1 MSGAWIGYDL
11 PTSPASYHELCD
23 GFEWERPETYNIA
36 DVALGGDP
44 DAIALRH
51 VPEPG
56 RPAADGVSGDEIDS
70 IRTLTYGAL
79 ADATATVAT
88 RLREAGIGPD
98 DRVAVCLPQCPEL
111 VVLHLAVLR
120 LGGVVVPVSML
131 LGDESFAHV
140 LEHSDTRALF
150 VDEQRWNR
158 SDSDPLEAP
167 DLTVPVRIDEGRDAL
182 GGLAG
187 FVSDTSAPAEPPM
200 ARTAPEDPALVLYT
214 SGTTSDPK
222 GVIQSHQY
230 LLGSMPG
237 YHCWFELF
245 DPERT
250 RQSRVWTPSEWA
262 WAGALFDV
270 VFPTLAVGGT
280 VVSSVRRA
288 GFDAAN
294 ALERLCTQAV
304 THAFLPPTALRQI
317 RRHTDPSA
325 SDVTS
330 LRVVMCGGES
340 LPPSVA
346 EWAESTLDV
355 TVNES
360 YGQTEANALVGES
373 DCVYSGSP
381 DALGRPY
388 PGHEIVL
395 LGDDGQPVSDGEI
408 GEITVTL
415 PDPVVMRGYLD
426 DKRATDA
433 VLDNERLRTGDL
445 GRFKANDVLEHL
457 GRKDDLIL
465 SSGYRIS
472 PLEIENALM
481 DHPDVAAVLVEG
493 ESDEERGQRAVATVV
508 PATDV
513 SDEDTLSRSLR
524 SHVAERLGPHKRP
537 RRIEFVSRL
546 STTRTDKTDR
556 SENAGD
562 P

>member
-1 MSGAWIGYDL
+1 MSGPWIGYDL
-11 PTSPASYHELCD
+11 SASPASYQELRD
-23 GFEWERPETYNIA
+23 GFEWEIPETYNIA
-36 DVALGGDP
+36 DIALGGEP

-51 VPEPG
+51 VPESG
-56 RPAADGVSGDEIDS
+56 RPAADGVDGDETRS

-79 ADATATVAT
+79 ADETATVAA
-88 RLREAGIGPD
+88 RLREAGIGSD

-120 LGGVVVPVSML
+120 LGGVVIPVSML

-140 LEHSDTRALF
+140 LEHSGTRALF
-150 VDEQRWNR
+150 VDDQRWNR
-158 SDSDPLEAP
+158 ADSDLLDAP
-167 DLTVPVRIDEGRDAL
+167 DLTMPVRIDEGHDAL
-182 GGLAG
+182 GGLAR
-187 FVSDTSAPAEPPM
+187 FVDDASVPAEPPM
-200 ARTAPEDPALVLYT
+200 AQTAPDDPALVLYT

-222 GVIQSHQY
+222 GVVQGHQY

-245 DPERT
+245 DPERA

-270 VFPTLAVGGT
+270 VCPTLALGGT

-288 GFDAAN
+288 GFDAESV
-294 ALERLCTQAV
+294 LERIGAQAV
-304 THAFLPPTALRQI
+304 THAFLPPTAVRQL
-317 RRHTDPSA
+317 RRHTDPRT
-325 SDVTS
+325 SDVAS

-340 LPPSVA
+340 LPSSVA
-346 EWAESTLDV
+346 KWAESTLDV

-373 DCVYSGSP
+373 DGVYVGSH

-395 LGDDGQPVSDGEI
+395 LGDDGQPISDGEI
-408 GEITVTL
+408 GEITVVL

-433 VLDNERLRTGDL
+433 VLDDDRLRTGDL
-445 GRFKANDVLEHL
+445 GRFKGDNVLEHL

-472 PLEIENALM
+472 PLEVENALM

-493 ESDEERGQRAVATVV
+493 ESDEERGQRVVATVV

-513 SDEDTLSRSLR
+513 SDEDALSRLLQSY
-524 SHVAERLGPHKRP
+524 VAEQLGPHKRP
-537 RRIEFVSRL
+537 RRIDFDSRL

-556 SENAGD
+556 SGNAGD
-562 P
+562 S